1 MAHEIELTATAL
13 HGISILGKKMRVKIY
28 RWPIIFACSALLF
41 LSCSSGPKPE
51 KIPPPPPPQKA
62 PAETQKPQA
71 AASQTEKPALQK
83 TIIPAEEKK
92 ATDEQAAQQEKNAI
106 SEKDDAASL
115 LEEALLS
122 YQEAKLARERGDLD
136 AALKELDRAYGI
148 ILKVSLAPDS
158 PLIQEKNNLRLLIAQ
173 RIQEIYASSH
183 NPINGNHKSIP
194 LVENKYVL
202 QEIESFKTRER
213 KEFEAAYMRS
223 GLYREYIVEE
233 LKKAGLPEELRW
245 LPVIESW
252 YMVRALSIS
261 RALGLWQF
269 IATTGYRYGLVR
281 DKFIDE
287 RMDPYKSTQAAI
299 KYLTE
304 LHSFFGEWTTALAG
318 YNCGEIRVQNVINT
332 QRINYMDNF
341 WDLFERLP
349 YQTSR
354 FVPRF
359 IAAALIINYPEKYGF
374 TLPAPYAPLRFETI
388 AINHP
393 TKLSTIST
401 ALGLESS
408 ELEYLNPELRF
419 ASTPDREYQLR
430 VPVGYAEKALQ
441 AISNLPKF
449 MPPEYPV
456 HTVRPGE
463 TLSQIARKYGTSAQ
477 AIARLNGLQNSYL
490 IYPGQRLRIPGRG

>member
-1 MAHEIELTATAL
+1 M
-13 HGISILGKKMRVKIY
+13 SIKIY
-28 RWPIIFACSALLF
+28 RWVLLWVCSSFLLW
-41 LSCSSGPKPE
+41 SCSSGPKPAE
-51 KIPPPPPPQKA
+51 SPPPQA
-62 PAETQKPQA
+62 QAETQK
-71 AASQTEKPALQK
+71 ALEVKVPEERLAPEK
-83 TIIPAEEKK
+83 TIIPPEEKK
-92 ATDEQAAQQEKNAI
+92 AADEQAAQQEKNAI
-106 SEKDDAASL
+106 SDKDEGASL
-115 LEEALLS
+115 LEEALGF

-136 AALKELDRAYGI
+136 AALKELDKAYGI
-148 ILKVSLAPDS
+148 ILKVSLGPDS
-158 PLIQEKNNLRLLIAQ
+158 PLLQDKNNLRLLIAQ

-223 GLYREYIVEE
+223 GLYRDMIVEE
-233 LKKAGLPEELRW
+233 LKKAGLPEELSW

-252 YMVRALSIS
+252 YMVRALSRS

-281 DKFIDE
+281 DKFVDE
-287 RMDPYKSTQAAI
+287 RMDPYKSTQAAV
-299 KYLTE
+299 KYLAE

-359 IAAALIINYPEKYGF
+359 IAAVLIINDPQKYGF
-374 TLPAPYAPLRFETI
+374 TLPSPYAPLKHETVSV
-388 AINHP
+388 NHP

-401 ALGLESS
+401 ALGLENS
-408 ELEYLNPELRF
+408 ELEYLNPELRY

-430 VPVGYAEKALQ
+430 VPVGYAEKALEV
-441 AISNLPKF
+441 IHNLPKF
-449 MPPEYPV
+449 MPPEYPI

-477 AIARLNGLQNSYL
+477 AIARLNGLPNSYL

>member
-1 MAHEIELTATAL
+1 MDN
-13 HGISILGKKMRVKIY
+13 KIY
-28 RWPIIFACSALLF
+28 RWALFFAFSVLLF
-41 LSCSSGPKPE
+41 WSCSSGPKPE
-51 KIPPPPPPQKA
+51 KVPPPPPPQQA
-62 PAETQKPQA
+62 PAEIQKPPA
-71 AASQTEKPALQK
+71 ATIETEKPVAQK

-106 SEKDDAASL
+106 SDKDDAASL
-115 LEEALLS
+115 LDEALLT

-136 AALKELDRAYGI
+136 AALKELDKAYGI
-148 ILKVSLAPDS
+148 ILRVNLPPDS
-158 PLIQEKNNLRLLIAQ
+158 PLNQDKNNLRLLIAQ
-173 RIQEIYASSH
+173 RIQEISASSR

-202 QEIESFKTRER
+202 REIESFRTRER
-213 KEFEAAYMRS
+213 KEFETAYLRS
-223 GLYREYIVEE
+223 GLYREMIVEE
-233 LKKAGLPEELRW
+233 LKKAGLPEELSW

-252 YMVRALSIS
+252 YMVRALSRS

-269 IATTGYRYGLVR
+269 LATTGYRYGLIR

-287 RMDPYKSTQAAI
+287 RMDPYKATQAAV

-304 LHSFFGEWTTALAG
+304 LHSFFGEWTTALAA

-349 YQTSR
+349 YETSR

-359 IAAALIINYPEKYGF
+359 VAAVLIINDPEKYGF
-374 TLPAPYAPLRFETI
+374 NLPTPYSPLRFETVVF
-388 AINHP
+388 NHP
-393 TKLSTIST
+393 TKLATISA

-408 ELEYLNPELRF
+408 ELEYLNPELRYG
-419 ASTPDREYQLR
+419 STPDREYQLR

-441 AISNLPKF
+441 AVNNLPKF
-449 MPPEYPV
+449 MPPEYAV

-463 TLSQIARKYGTSAQ
+463 TLSVIARKYGTSVQ
-477 AIARLNGLQNSYL
+477 AIARLNGLQYPYL
-490 IYPGQRLRIPGRG
+490 LKVGIRLRIPGRG

>member
-1 MAHEIELTATAL
+1 
-13 HGISILGKKMRVKIY
+13 
-28 RWPIIFACSALLF
+28 
-41 LSCSSGPKPE
+41 
-51 KIPPPPPPQKA
+51 
-62 PAETQKPQA
+62 
-71 AASQTEKPALQK
+71 
-83 TIIPAEEKK
+83 
-92 ATDEQAAQQEKNAI
+92 
-106 SEKDDAASL
+106 
-115 LEEALLS
+115 
-122 YQEAKLARERGDLD
+122 
-136 AALKELDRAYGI
+136 
-148 ILKVSLAPDS
+148 
-158 PLIQEKNNLRLLIAQ
+158 
-173 RIQEIYASSH
+173 
-183 NPINGNHKSIP
+183 
-194 LVENKYVL
+194 
-202 QEIESFKTRER
+202 
-213 KEFEAAYMRS
+213 
-223 GLYREYIVEE
+223 
-233 LKKAGLPEELRW
+233 
-245 LPVIESW
+245 
-252 YMVRALSIS
+252 
-261 RALGLWQF
+261 
-269 IATTGYRYGLVR
+269 
-281 DKFIDE
+281 
-287 RMDPYKSTQAAI
+287 
-299 KYLTE
+299 
-304 LHSFFGEWTTALAG
+304 LAG

-354 FVPRF
+354 FVPRL
-359 IAAALIINYPEKYGF
+359 IAAVLIINNPEKYGF

-393 TKLSTIST
+393 TKLSTISN

-408 ELEYLNPELRF
+408 ELEYLNPELRY

>member
-1 MAHEIELTATAL
+1 MHN
-13 HGISILGKKMRVKIY
+13 KIY
-28 RWPIIFACSALLF
+28 RWAFVLACSVLLF
-41 LSCSSGPKPE
+41 WSCSSGPKPE
-51 KIPPPPPPQKA
+51 KAPPQPPPQQV
-62 PAETQKPQA
+62 PAETQKPPA
-71 AASQTEKPALQK
+71 ATIETEKPAAQK

-106 SEKDDAASL
+106 SDKDDAASL
-115 LEEALLS
+115 LDEALLT

-136 AALKELDRAYGI
+136 AALKELDKAYGI
-148 ILKVSLAPDS
+148 ILRVNLPPDS
-158 PLIQEKNNLRLLIAQ
+158 PLNQDKNNLRLMIAQ
-173 RIQEIYASSH
+173 RIQEISASSR

-202 QEIESFKTRER
+202 REIESFRTRER
-213 KEFEAAYMRS
+213 KEFEAAYLRS
-223 GLYREYIVEE
+223 GLYRDMIVEE
-233 LKKAGLPEELRW
+233 LKKAGLPEELSW

-252 YMVRALSIS
+252 YMVRALSRS

-269 IATTGYRYGLVR
+269 LATTGYRYGLIR

-287 RMDPYKSTQAAI
+287 RMDPYKATQAAV

-304 LHSFFGEWTTALAG
+304 LHSFFGEWTTALAA

-349 YQTSR
+349 YETSR

-359 IAAALIINYPEKYGF
+359 IAAVLIINGPEKYGF
-374 TLPAPYAPLRFETI
+374 NLPAPYAPLRFETVV
-388 AINHP
+388 INHP
-393 TKLSTIST
+393 TKLATISA

-408 ELEYLNPELRF
+408 ELEYLNPELRY

-430 VPVGYAEKALQ
+430 VPVGCADKALQ
-441 AISNLPKF
+441 AVNNLPKF
-449 MPPEYPV
+449 MPPEYAI

-463 TLSQIARKYGTSAQ
+463 TLSVIARKYGTSVQ
-477 AIARLNGLQNSYL
+477 AIAQLNGLQYPYL
-490 IYPGQRLRIPGRG
+490 IKVGIRLRIPGRG